1 MPRRSRR
8 EGLFGWLLRLFPAEF
23 RGDFGTEMAA
33 DFQDQRA
40 DAAVAGRRSVARL
53 WARTLLDV
61 ARRAPLEHLDVL
73 RRDAGYALRLLR
85 RRPAFATTVVLTL
98 AIGVGLNTAVFS
110 VVSGVLFRDLPLPNG
125 ERVVRLAQ
133 VEATA
138 PGDLQDTSSADF
150 LDWQTR
156 TKTLDALALSTMSSP
171 GTLITPVGDPETIAG
186 LVVTER
192 FFDIIGATPALGR
205 RFTADEY
212 RNGTMLNRFE
222 TSPSVAILSHA
233 LWREHF
239 GGQSDV
245 VGTTFR
251 VGGRMFEVVGV
262 MPAELDLRGVV
273 RFPDARYLLP
283 GRPNTAGA
291 MSSRRNRG
299 ATAIGRLAPGVSRQR
314 AQTEFDAI
322 SRGLAGAH
330 PEDAGWSVKVVSP
343 LESIV
348 TTVRT
353 GLWLLS
359 AAALCVLLVAA
370 ANVTNLLLA
379 HASGRRLEL
388 ATRAAIGATR
398 AHLVRQLLTEGLV
411 LSGLGGALGIA
422 LAYWSV
428 PALIALAPDTVPRLE
443 EITVDGRVFA
453 FALVTSVSV
462 GIACGLAAALSL
474 DRRGLDTAIRSGR
487 LDARSHG
494 RRFRQGLT
502 VAQVALALL
511 LVVAAGLL
519 VRTVRALGALELGFD
534 PHNVIS
540 VNASPDRR
548 KVRDIGGMTAFNA
561 ALIEQVRQLPR
572 VVALGTGPEPLR
584 PATGTAVSASPD
596 VDGEMIE
603 VNPVTPGYLR
613 ALRSRL
619 ILGRL
624 FDEADQTGNAA
635 LAIVSESA
643 ARHFWPDANPI
654 GQPLFMNRGAQPTV
668 VGVVADI
675 RRSGLEGEFSP
686 TVYILQTQSTHLG
699 ISSILIQTEGDPR
712 DIVPAIRGALKR
724 LDPEAPLGGVRTLE
738 ELIDGEMAPRRFML
752 RLVGLF
758 SMLALGLAML
768 GIYGVLAESVAQRVP
783 EIGVRMA
790 LGADRRTVIGLVLSQ
805 GAWMVGVGVALGAA
819 AAYAFRDV
827 MSSFVFGVP
836 TSDGLTFTTA
846 CAGVILAALIASSL
860 PARRA
865 ASVDPVVALRQ
876 E

>member
-8 EGLFGWLLRLFPAEF
+8 DGLFEWLLRLFPAEF
-23 RGDFGTEMAA
+23 RGDFGNEMAA

-40 DAAVAGRRSVARL
+40 DAAVAGTRSIARL
-53 WARTLLDV
+53 WARTLVDV
-61 ARRAPLEHLDVL
+61 ARRVPVEHLEVL
-73 RRDAGYALRLLR
+73 RRDAGYTLRLLR
-85 RRPAFATTVVLTL
+85 RRPAFAATVVLTL

-110 VVSGVLFRDLPLPNG
+110 VVSGVLLRDLPLPNG
-125 ERVVRLAQ
+125 ERVVRLVQ

-138 PGDLQDTSSADF
+138 PGDLKDTSSADF

-156 TKTLDALALSTMSSP
+156 TKTLDALALSAMSSP
-171 GTLITPVGDPETIAG
+171 GTLITKAGDPETIAG

-205 RFTADEY
+205 TFTADEY

-222 TSPSVAILSHA
+222 ASPSVAILSHA

-239 GGQSDV
+239 GGRSDA

-262 MPAELDLRGVV
+262 MPAELDMRGVA
-273 RFPDARYLLP
+273 RFPAARYWLP
-283 GRPNTAGA
+283 GRPNTAGV

-299 ATAIGRLAPGVSRQR
+299 ATAIARLAPGVSRQQ
-314 AQTEFDAI
+314 AQAEFDAI
-322 SRGLAGAH
+322 SRALAGAY
-330 PEDAGWSVKVVSP
+330 PEDAGWSVRVVSP
-343 LESIV
+343 LESVV
-348 TTVRT
+348 TAVRT

-359 AAALCVLLVAA
+359 AAAFCVLLIAA

-398 AHLVRQLLTEGLV
+398 GHLVRQLLTEGLV

-422 LAYWSV
+422 MAYWSV
-428 PALIALAPDTVPRLE
+428 PVLIALAPDTVPRLD
-443 EITVDGRVFA
+443 EIAVDGRVFA
-453 FALVTSVSV
+453 FALVASVSV

-474 DRRGLDTAIRSGR
+474 DRRSLDTAIRSGR

-540 VNASPDRR
+540 VSASPDR
-548 KVRDIGGMTAFNA
+548 KVRDIRGMTAFNA

-572 VVALGTGPEPLR
+572 VVALGSGPEPLR

-596 VDGEMIE
+596 VNGEMIE

-624 FDEADQTGNAA
+624 FEEADQTGNAA

-643 ARHFWPDANPI
+643 ARHFWPGANPI
-654 GQPLFMNRGAQPTV
+654 GQPLFMHRGAQPTV

-675 RRSGLEGEFSP
+675 RRNGLEGEFSP
-686 TVYILQTQSTHLG
+686 TVYILQTQSAHLG
-699 ISSILIQTEGDPR
+699 ITSILIRTGGNPR
-712 DIVPAIRGALKR
+712 DIVPAVRGALKR
-724 LDPEAPLGGVRTLE
+724 LDPAAPLGGVRTLE

-758 SMLALGLAML
+758 SILALGLAML

-790 LGADRRTVIGLVLSQ
+790 LGADRRAVIGLVLSQ
-805 GAWMVGVGVALGAA
+805 GAWMVGVGIALGAA

>member
-1 MPRRSRR
+1 MPRRSGRD
-8 EGLFGWLLRLFPAEF
+8 GLFGWLLRLFPAEF
-23 RGDFGTEMAA
+23 RGDFGNEMAA

-53 WARTLLDV
+53 WARTLVDV
-61 ARRAPLEHLDVL
+61 ARRVPLEHLDVL

-85 RRPAFATTVVLTL
+85 RRPAFAATVVLTL

-110 VVSGVLFRDLPLPNG
+110 VVSGVLLRDLPLPNG
-125 ERVVRLAQ
+125 ERVVRLVQ

-156 TKTLDALALSTMSSP
+156 TKTLDALALSTLSSP
-171 GTLITPVGDPETIAG
+171 GTLITKDGDPETIAG

-205 RFTADEY
+205 TFTADEY

-239 GGQSDV
+239 GGRSDV

-262 MPAELDLRGVV
+262 MPAELDMRGVA
-273 RFPDARYLLP
+273 RFPGARYWLP

-299 ATAIGRLAPGVSRQR
+299 ATAIARLAPGVSRQQ
-314 AQTEFDAI
+314 AQAEFDAI
-322 SRGLAGAH
+322 SRALADAY

-343 LESIV
+343 LESVV

-359 AAALCVLLVAA
+359 AAAFCVLLIAA

-428 PALIALAPDTVPRLE
+428 PALIALAPDTVPRLD
-443 EITVDGRVFA
+443 EIAVDGRVFA

-540 VNASPDRR
+540 VSASPDRR
-548 KVRDIGGMTAFNA
+548 KVGDIGGMTAFNA

-584 PATGTAVSASPD
+584 PATGSAVSASPD

-624 FDEADQTGNAA
+624 FEEADQTGNAA

-643 ARHFWPDANPI
+643 ARHFWPGANPI

-699 ISSILIQTEGDPR
+699 ITSILIRTEGNPR
-712 DIVPAIRGALKR
+712 DIVPAVRGALKR

-790 LGADRRTVIGLVLSQ
+790 LGADRRAVIGLVLSQ

-846 CAGVILAALIASSL
+846 CAGVLLAALIASSL